1 MKRKNTL
8 WSLVLALVMVLGVFA
23 PLSALAAD
31 GTGLTE
37 DSPKDITVNVHK
49 ILMSKAALKAHDE
62 NKTYKPSEGIA
73 NIAEFFGDKDAKEI
87 DGVYFVALD
96 SKHANYDDFQTLTAE
111 QQKAV
116 VAAVADNMKGLTKDG
131 GKLPLT
137 LQSPGKYKIYEVKSM
152 STYLG
157 ATEKD
162 KAVLAEQKAVPVE
175 LDLPDHARTEK
186 GLAKEIHVYPKNTED
201 KPTVD
206 KFVVDKDGKDVKEAS
221 FDKDEE
227 HTWAIPATIPTGFKD
242 YEVFKLTDKIDTR
255 LSYKAGQVVKVTVPE
270 KADLTLE
277 AGKDYNVTAPTEEKG
292 GTLVIEFTKAGIQKL
307 AAAEGLKVRAEFV
320 TTINED
326 ADMSVNIPNDV
337 TLEYGHN
344 PDSTGKTN
352 PGEKPRVYTGGKKF
366 IKIDSSKN
374 DEALKDAKFVVQNA
388 EGKYLAEDKDGKY
401 SWKEIPNAKPADL
414 AKDTDLKVLTSG
426 EDGTFEITG
435 LKYDRPNGTMYKLVE
450 VAAPADY
457 ALLDKPI
464 DFKVDD
470 ASYNTVNKKHDAITG
485 TADPL
490 KVDNKPLTIP
500 QTGGMGTMIFMVAG
514 LALMG
519 GAFIAMRKRSAE
531 QA

>member
-23 PLSALAAD
+23 PLSALAAQ
-31 GTGLTE
+31 TGE
-37 DSPKDITVNVHK
+37 AKEITVNVHK
-49 ILMSKAALKAHDE
+49 ILMSKDALKAHDA

-73 NIAEFFGDKDAKEI
+73 DIGKFFGDKEAKEI
-87 DGVYFVALD
+87 EGVYFVAL
-96 SKHANYDDFQTLTAE
+96 KEGHANYDDFDQLTKE

-116 VAAVADNMKGLTKDG
+116 VDATADNMKGLTKANG
-131 GKLPLT
+131 QLALK

-152 STYLG
+152 STYSG

-162 KAVLAEQKAVPVE
+162 KTMLAEQKAVPVK
-175 LDLPDHARTEK
+175 LDLPDHARTEN
-186 GLAKEIHVYPKNTED
+186 GIADAIHVYPKNTED

-206 KFVVDKDGKDVKEAS
+206 KFVVNKEGKDVKEAS

-242 YEVFKLTDKIDTR
+242 YEVFKLTDVIDAR
-255 LSYKAGQVVKVTVPE
+255 LSYKQGQEVKVTVPE
-270 KADLTLE
+270 KTDITLE
-277 AGKDYNVTAPTEEKG
+277 EGKDYTVTAPTEEKG

-366 IKIDSSKN
+366 IKIDSSQADK
-374 DEALKDAKFVVQNA
+374 ALKDAKFVVQNA
-388 EGKYLAEDKDGKY
+388 DGKYLVEKDGKY
-401 SWKEIPNAKPADL
+401 SWKEIPNAKAADL

-426 EDGTFEITG
+426 EDGTFEIKG
-435 LKYDRPNGTMYKLVE
+435 LKYDRPNGTKYKLVE
-450 VAAPADY
+450 VAAPANY
-457 ALLDKPI
+457 ALLDDPI
-464 DFKVDD
+464 EFTVDD
-470 ASYNTVNKKHDAITG
+470 TSYNATPAQGDAAAVP
-485 TADPL
+485 ADPQ

>member
-23 PLSALAAD
+23 PLSALADNANEP
-31 GTGLTE
+31 GET
-37 DSPKDITVNVHK
+37 KDITVNVHK
-49 ILMSKAALKAHDE
+49 ILMSKDDLDKHDV
-62 NKTYKPSEGIA
+62 NKTYKPNKGIA
-73 NIAEFFGDKDAKEI
+73 NITDFFGASAKRIE
-87 DGVYFVALD
+87 GVYFVALKEGHD
-96 SKHANYDDFQTLTAE
+96 NYDNFESLTKE
-111 QQKAV
+111 QQKTV
-116 VAAVADNMKGLTKDG
+116 VDGVAANMKGLTGTNGQLK
-131 GKLPLT
+131 LT

-152 STYLG
+152 STYSG

-162 KAVLAEQKAVPVE
+162 KAMLAEQKAVPVV
-175 LDLPDHARTEK
+175 LDLPDHARYE
-186 GLAKEIHVYPKNTED
+186 GGIADEIHVYPKNTED

-206 KFVVDKDGKDVKEAS
+206 KFVVNKEGKDVKEAS

-242 YEVFKLTDKIDTR
+242 YEVFKLTDVIDSR
-255 LSYKAGQVVKVTVPE
+255 LSYKAGQKVKVTVPE
-270 KADLTLE
+270 KTDITLE
-277 AGKDYNVTAPTEEKG
+277 ENKDYKVTAPTEEKG

-307 AAAEGLKVRAEFV
+307 AAAEGLKVRATFV
-320 TTINED
+320 TTINDD

-366 IKIDSSKN
+366 IKIDSSQADK
-374 DEALKDAKFVVQNA
+374 ALKDAKFVVQR
-388 EGKYLAEDKDGKY
+388 GKDEYLVEKDGKY
-401 SWKEIPNAKPADL
+401 SWKKIPNAKPADL
-414 AKDTDLKVLTSG
+414 AKDTELKKLTSG

-435 LKYDRPNGTMYKLVE
+435 LKYDRPNGTKYKIVE
-450 VAAPADY
+450 VEAPKDY
-457 ALLDKPI
+457 ALLDNPI
-464 DFKVDD
+464 EF
-470 ASYNTVNKKHDAITG
+470 TVNDKSYTETFPQGDA
-485 TADPL
+485 APVPAAPQ

-500 QTGGMGTMIFMVAG
+500 QTGGMGTMIFLVAG

>member
-1 MKRKNTL
+1 MKRKNTI
-8 WSLVLALVMVLGVFA
+8 WSLVLALVMVLGVIA
-23 PLSALAAD
+23 PLSALAAQP
-31 GTGLTE
+31 TTE
-37 DSPKDITVNVHK
+37 KKDITVNVHK
-49 ILMSKAALKAHDE
+49 ILLSKDALKAHDV

-73 NIAEFFGDKDAKEI
+73 NIAQFFGDEKAKEI
-87 DGVYFVALD
+87 EGVYFVALKD
-96 SKHANYDDFQTLTAE
+96 DHANYDDFDKLTKE
-111 QQKAV
+111 QQKTV
-116 VAAVADNMKGLTKDG
+116 VDAVADNMKGLTKTNG
-131 GKLPLT
+131 QLALT
-137 LQSPGKYKIYEVKSM
+137 LQSPGKYKIYEVKSL
-152 STYLG
+152 STYSG

-162 KAVLAEQKAVPVE
+162 KAMLAEQKAVPVK
-175 LDLPDHARTEK
+175 LDLPDHARTEN
-186 GLAKEIHVYPKNTED
+186 GIADAIHVYPKNTED

-206 KFVVDKDGKDVKEAS
+206 KFVVNKDGKDVKEAT

-242 YEVFKLTDKIDTR
+242 YEVFKLTDELDAR
-255 LSYKAGQVVKVTVPE
+255 LSYKQGQEVKVTVPE

-292 GTLVIEFTKAGIQKL
+292 GKLIIEFTKAGIQKL
-307 AAAEGLKVRAEFV
+307 AAAEGLKVRATFV

-344 PDSTGKTN
+344 PDSTGKTK

-366 IKIDSSKN
+366 VKIDSTKTG
-374 DEALKDAKFVVQNA
+374 EERTLKGAEFVVKRGTD
-388 EGKYLAEDKDGKY
+388 EYLVEKDGKY
-401 SWKEIPNAKPADL
+401 SWKKLENAKPADL
-414 AKDTDLKVLTSG
+414 AKDTELKKLTSG

-435 LKYDRPNGTMYKLVE
+435 LKYDRPNGTKYELVE
-450 VAAPADY
+450 VKAPDKY
-457 ALLDKPI
+457 ALLDSPI
-464 DFKVDD
+464 EFTVDD
-470 ASYNTVNKKHDAITG
+470 TSYNKTPAQGDAAAVP
-485 TADPL
+485 ADP
-490 KVDNKPLTIP
+490 KEVDNKPLTIP

>member
-23 PLSALAAD
+23 PLSALAAQP
-31 GTGLTE
+31 TTE
-37 DSPKDITVNVHK
+37 TKDITVNVHK
-49 ILMSKAALKAHDE
+49 ILMSKAALDKHDV
-62 NKTYKPSEGIA
+62 NKIYKPSEGIA
-73 NIAEFFGDKDAKEI
+73 NIGDFFGDKDAKEI

-96 SKHANYDDFQTLTAE
+96 SNHANYDNFETLTKEE
-111 QQKAV
+111 QKTV
-116 VAAVADNMKGLTKDG
+116 VDAVADNMKGLTAG
-131 GKLPLT
+131 GGQLALT
-137 LQSPGKYKIYEVKSM
+137 LKSPGKYKIYEVKSM
-152 STYLG
+152 STYSG
-157 ATEKD
+157 ATQED
-162 KAVLAEQKAVPVE
+162 KAMLAEQKAVPVK
-175 LDLPDHARTEK
+175 LDLPDHARTEN
-186 GLAKEIHVYPKNTED
+186 GIADAIHVYPKNTED

-206 KFVVDKDGKDVKEAS
+206 KFVVNKDGQDVKEAT

-242 YEVFKLTDKIDTR
+242 YEVFKLTDELDAR
-255 LSYKAGQVVKVTVPE
+255 LSYKQGQEVKVTVPD
-270 KADLTLE
+270 KADLKLE
-277 AGKDYNVTAPTEEKG
+277 AGKDYTVTAPTEEKG

-352 PGEKPRVYTGGKKF
+352 PDEKPRVYTGGKKF
-366 IKIDSSKN
+366 VKIDSSKTG
-374 DEALKDAKFVVQNA
+374 DDKFLPGAKFVVKRG
-388 EGKYLAEDKDGKY
+388 EKEYLVEKDGVY
-401 SWKEIPNAKPADL
+401 SWKEIADATPDKL
-414 AKDTDLKVLTSG
+414 LNDKDLKKLTSG

-435 LKYDRPNGTMYKLVE
+435 LKYDRPNGTMYEIVE
-450 VAAPADY
+450 VEAPANY
-457 ALLDKPI
+457 ALLDGAI
-464 DFKVDD
+464 EFKVDD
-470 ASYNTVNKKHDAITG
+470 ASYNTVNDKHDTITG
-485 TADPL
+485 TVNP
-490 KVDNKPLTIP
+490 KEVNNKPLTIP